1 MTMLLSGFLCMQV
14 RTDLVAM
21 FDVDLLPSKSLGEFL
36 AKPEK

>member
-1 MTMLLSGFLCMQV
+1 MWFLCMQA

-36 AKPEK
+36 AKPDK